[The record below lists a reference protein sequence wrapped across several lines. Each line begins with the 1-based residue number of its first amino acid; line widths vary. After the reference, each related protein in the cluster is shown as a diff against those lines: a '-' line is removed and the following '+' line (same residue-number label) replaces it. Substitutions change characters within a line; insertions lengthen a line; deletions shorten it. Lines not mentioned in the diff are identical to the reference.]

1 MPFSRPRRAYAQVH
15 NHAVDPSRRP
25 GATGFQAQQAG
36 HAADAEAAYQAAL
49 ALHPGEP
56 NAWQLLGRLAGKR
69 GDQPGVE
76 HCLRRSLQA
85 QSDQPHV
92 SNNLGKVLDR
102 TQRRDEAERC
112 YARAVALAGNYTNAL
127 YNLARLKHARG
138 AAQAAVTL
146 QSALATLDEALH
158 ISPAR
163 AALHHNRAVVLQRQH
178 RPALALQAHEQA
190 LAMGADTAD
199 VHYNRGNTLHSLG
212 RPAEAAASY
221 RQALQRDAAH
231 ALALVDLAR
240 LRWSQGDADFD
251 AALRQAGRKRPAS
264 WPRSTSRPRPSGCWP
279 GGCVAT
285 RRRPRSRPRP
295 CAMWTVLCTSS
306 TCHRPPGGL
315 ISAASTPPWRANCAR
330 CTAPARLPSTRLCAA
345 ARRPW
350 AISSSRV
357 THWSMH

>member
-1 MPFSRPRRAYAQVH
+1 MAAAGPAGRQA
-15 NHAVDPSRRP
+15 RRP
-25 GATGFQAQQAG
+25 G
-36 HAADAEAAYQAAL
+36 
-49 ALHPGEP
+49 
-56 NAWQLLGRLAGKR
+56 GRH
-69 GDQPGVE
+69 E

-146 QSALATLDEALH
+146 QSALATLDETLH
-158 ISPAR
+158 IAPAR

-279 GGCVAT
+279 GGCVVT

-330 CTAPARLPSTRLCAA
+330 CTAPARLPSTRLCAS